1 MAIFYL
7 DIDDEITSAAARIR
21 GTPDLVVVL
30 VLPAGSRI
38 ATSRINFRLLAREA
52 QQRSRRLSIVAPD
65 AAARALAATAG
76 LPVYASTMEY
86 EASLPLPA
94 EAGAAIRAP
103 EPPAGRG
110 ASGPG
115 AGRPAGAGPPA
126 AGRPA
131 GGAPSTGQ
139 AAAIPQGALES
150 AAGTGF
156 PPSAPHPGSAR
167 PGPTTGLGADRGTGP
182 APRPSHRRR
191 NAALVGLLVL
201 AFVGVAGG
209 VAAYLLLPSA
219 SIVLSVHSVPI
230 PPVSFVVTADPDVTA
245 TDSGAAVVPAI
256 RLDLPLTAS
265 GTFKASGKRVD
276 EAPAVGSV
284 RWTNCDPTRSYTIP
298 GGTPVRTAAGIAFG
312 TDEAVFLP
320 VAILNPPR
328 IACQDRTVTVTAAKT
343 GTGSNVAAG
352 TITVI
357 PGQYNNVVISVTNP
371 APTSGGKR
379 TEFPKVTQKDVTG
392 ALTALGKQLDAQLV
406 TAAAAPVGL
415 IAGTTAYPETATR
428 GTATAT
434 VDPATLVD
442 QEVAQ
447 FDLGVT
453 ATGTVV
459 AVDPAPILAL
469 GQARAAAAVPSD
481 QDLVAGSAAVTV
493 GPGTVDG
500 QRVRFG
506 VTARADAAPRIDE
519 ATLRRQVEGRSA
531 VEAQAILGAFGD
543 VTVTLWPGWASTIP
557 TFDARVDLRIE
568 GLAGSSPSSPPSMS
582 PAPTASPAPTPSPA
596 PALPSSPGPS
606 APAATSESA
615 GPPASL
621 APAASPAPSGSV
633 ASPAP
638 SASTAP

>member
-21 GTPDLVVVL
+21 GTADLVVVL

-86 EASLPLPA
+86 EASLADLA
-94 EAGAAIRAP
+94 GAGAGAAAP
-103 EPPAGRG
+103 SVPVPSGTSAG
-110 ASGPG
+110 
-115 AGRPAGAGPPA
+115 A

-131 GGAPSTGQ
+131 TGRPGAGQPAGAPARATAPSVPRD
-139 AAAIPQGALES
+139 AATPD
-150 AAGTGF
+150 AGRAFT
-156 PPSAPHPGSAR
+156 PAAPHTGPSR
-167 PGPTTGLGADRGTGP
+167 PGPTTGLGAERSPGP
-182 APRPSHRRR
+182 APRSSHRRR
-191 NAALVGLLVL
+191 NAALIGLLVL

-209 VAAYLLLPSA
+209 AAAYLLLPTA
-219 SIVLSVHSVPI
+219 SIVLTVRSVPI
-230 PPVSFVVTADPDVTA
+230 PPVTFVVTADPDVTA
-245 TDSGAAVVPAI
+245 PDAAAAVVPAT
-256 RLDLPLTAS
+256 RMDLPLTAS
-265 GTFKASGKRVD
+265 GSFKASGKRVD
-276 EAPAVGSV
+276 EAPAVGTV

-298 GGTPVRTAAGIAFG
+298 GGTTVRTPTGIAFG

-343 GTGSNVAAG
+343 GTDANVAAG

-357 PGQYNNVVISVTNP
+357 PGQYNSVVLSVTNP

-379 TEFPKVTQKDVTG
+379 NSFPKVTQKDVTA
-392 ALTALGKQLDAQLV
+392 ALAALGKQLDAQLATV
-406 TAAAAPVGL
+406 AAAPPGL
-415 IAGTTAYPETATR
+415 PAGSTAYPETAMR
-428 GTATAT
+428 GVATAT
-434 VDPATLVD
+434 VDPTTLVD

-459 AVDPAPILAL
+459 TVDPAPIVAL
-469 GQARAAAAVPSD
+469 GQARVSAAMPPD
-481 QDLVAGSAAVTV
+481 HDLVGSPVVTV

-506 VTARADAAPRIDE
+506 VTARAEAAPRVD
-519 ATLRRQVEGRSA
+519 ASALRKQVEGRSA
-531 VEAQAILGAFGD
+531 VEAQAILGALGD
-543 VTVTLWPGWASTIP
+543 ATVTLWPGWAATIP
-557 TFDARVDLRIE
+557 TFDARVDLQI
-568 GLAGSSPSSPPSMS
+568 AGVAGPSASGSPSPS
-582 PAPTASPAPTPSPA
+582 PAPSASPAPPVSA
-596 PALPSSPGPS
+596 PPGISTAPS
-606 APAATSESA
+606 ASA
-615 GPPASL
+615 GP
-621 APAASPAPSGSV
+621 SV